1 MGQGAES
8 PEASIG
14 TRGSSRNVAVAGWPE
29 PQARTEPAPED
40 SASDVSE
47 PEDDKPDNE
56 PGPDSMFSPK
66 KQRGENGR
74 AVRPHLGLYLIAE
87 AAYAMDAHRHFL
99 LLFPNGSAQHAQCQ
113 LVASSQRGT
122 S

>member
-1 MGQGAES
+1 MLKLLQPGLQMGQGAES

-56 PGPDSMFSPK
+56 EPGPDSMFSPK

-74 AVRPHLGLYLIAE
+74 AVSPLPSPE
-87 AAYAMDAHRHFL
+87 AAGC
-99 LLFPNGSAQHAQCQ
+99 P
-113 LVASSQRGT
+113 
-122 S
+122 